1 MATLI
6 TKNSSTAA
14 AVPGTGDLVQG
25 ELAVNVTDKK
35 LYTKDSGGSVVKVV
49 GSLGNQEA
57 NAVAITGGTINGG
70 SISNTSIS
78 LNSALTTNGSTGTS
92 GQVLTSQG
100 SGSPAQWTTPST
112 GNGLILLGTIT
123 PANGATTASIT
134 GLGAY
139 ESFVFITD
147 NVTVSSNTALTF
159 ALSSNNGSSYGSG
172 VGFTNGNGTTVSGQA
187 QIFRTKTASTN
198 KPYSTVNGV
207 SPSAGS
213 YSSVTGVVNAVQIG
227 LNIVGPTFTGSGVVY
242 VYGLGA

>member
-35 LYTKDSGGSVVKVV
+35 LYTKDSGGNIVKVV

-57 NAVAITGGTINGG
+57 NAVAITGGTISGG

-100 SGSPAQWTTPST
+100 SGSPAQWATLPGGFT
-112 GNGLILLGTIT
+112 LLATLNPT
-123 PANGATTASIT
+123 AGAATVSAT
-134 GLGAY
+134 GLSAF
-139 ESFVFITD
+139 ESFLIVIEGI
-147 NVTVSSNTALTF
+147 S
-159 ALSSNNGSSYGSG
+159 LSSLNALEIKVSDN
-172 VGFTNGNGTTVSGQA
+172 NGTTYSSGVAFTNVSLTPLGQV
-187 QIFRTKTASTN
+187 QVFRTKNTSVT
-198 KPYSTVNGV
+198 KPYTTIPNNSSPLLGSFST
-207 SPSAGS
+207 
-213 YSSVTGVVNAVQIG
+213 TGVINALRFNPASGGV
-227 LNIVGPTFTGSGVVY
+227 TFNASGVIY
-242 VYGLGA
+242 IYGLG